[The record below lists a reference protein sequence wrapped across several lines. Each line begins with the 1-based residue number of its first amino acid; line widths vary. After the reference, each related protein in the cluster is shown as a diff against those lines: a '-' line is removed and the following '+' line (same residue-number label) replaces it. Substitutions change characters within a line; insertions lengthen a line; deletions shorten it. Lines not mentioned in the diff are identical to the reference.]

1 MEELKMRKSFRHSS
15 KKHFLINYDL
25 KKASSKEKA
34 GSRISG
40 GHAIWKGGGGQQHL
54 EKSAF
59 RHSEKLNI

>member
-40 GHAIWKGGGGQQHL
+40 GHAIWKGGGDN
-54 EKSAF
+54 
-59 RHSEKLNI
+59 NI